1 MRIFGDGKKRRELC
15 QREENAAA
23 ALLEKLRRVSEELTA
38 RGVFVR
44 RQTNLNTAE
53 ISPMGV
59 GGTCAAA
66 FYPDTLATFTEL
78 ITALKKA
85 EIPYAV
91 LGSAANVLIPDG
103 SEEAENGGAG
113 GGYLLRGALV
123 FTKYL
128 RSIAVDGESV
138 FAFCGVTGAELLYR
152 TRAANLSGAE
162 FLEGIPCT
170 AGGATYMNA
179 GAGGKHVSDIL
190 ESALVYGDGD
200 MRVYTAKECGFSYKE
215 SAFMKRGEAILG
227 ITLRLKKSSPA
238 AVEAAI
244 SRAKEA
250 RAHLPRGKSLGC
262 VFKNPPSLT
271 AGENRI
277 SAGKLIESAGMKGRR
292 AGGAEV
298 SKKHANFIVN
308 EGGATYK
315 DVRSLIEEVRRA
327 VYEMQGV
334 RLEEEIRYL
343 DDLWK

>member
-85 EIPYAV
+85 GIPYAV

-170 AGGATYMNA
+170 AGGAAYMNA

-215 SAFMKRGEAILG
+215 SAFMKRGEAI
-227 ITLRLKKSSPA
+227 
-238 AVEAAI
+238 
-244 SRAKEA
+244 
-250 RAHLPRGKSLGC
+250 
-262 VFKNPPSLT
+262 
-271 AGENRI
+271 
-277 SAGKLIESAGMKGRR
+277 SA
-292 AGGAEV
+292 
-298 SKKHANFIVN
+298 
-308 EGGATYK
+308 
-315 DVRSLIEEVRRA
+315 
-327 VYEMQGV
+327 
-334 RLEEEIRYL
+334 
-343 DDLWK
+343 

>member
-170 AGGATYMNA
+170 AGGAAYMNA

-250 RAHLPRGKSLGC
+250 RAQLLQTYRQSARRVGC
-262 VFKNPPSLT
+262 
-271 AGENRI
+271 
-277 SAGKLIESAGMKGRR
+277 
-292 AGGAEV
+292 
-298 SKKHANFIVN
+298 
-308 EGGATYK
+308 
-315 DVRSLIEEVRRA
+315 
-327 VYEMQGV
+327 
-334 RLEEEIRYL
+334 
-343 DDLWK
+343 W

>member
-113 GGYLLRGALV
+113 DE
-123 FTKYL
+123 K
-128 RSIAVDGESV
+128 
-138 FAFCGVTGAELLYR
+138 
-152 TRAANLSGAE
+152 N
-162 FLEGIPCT
+162 
-170 AGGATYMNA
+170 
-179 GAGGKHVSDIL
+179 GK
-190 ESALVYGDGD
+190 
-200 MRVYTAKECGFSYKE
+200 K
-215 SAFMKRGEAILG
+215 
-227 ITLRLKKSSPA
+227 
-238 AVEAAI
+238 
-244 SRAKEA
+244 
-250 RAHLPRGKSLGC
+250 
-262 VFKNPPSLT
+262 
-271 AGENRI
+271 
-277 SAGKLIESAGMKGRR
+277 
-292 AGGAEV
+292 
-298 SKKHANFIVN
+298 
-308 EGGATYK
+308 
-315 DVRSLIEEVRRA
+315 
-327 VYEMQGV
+327 
-334 RLEEEIRYL
+334 
-343 DDLWK
+343 